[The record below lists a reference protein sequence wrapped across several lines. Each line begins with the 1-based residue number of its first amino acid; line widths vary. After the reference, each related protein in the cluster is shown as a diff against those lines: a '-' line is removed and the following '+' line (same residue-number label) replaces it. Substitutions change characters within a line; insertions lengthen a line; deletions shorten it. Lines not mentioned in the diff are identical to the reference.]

1 MDYLEIHG
9 SATPGEIGRSL
20 KMPPAN
26 VRHHLSVLQE
36 QGAVQVNGE
45 IRLDGRGRPA
55 RLYVLSRQAGQ
66 HNLDRLAG
74 LLLDEIL
81 AVQSAEPQPRLERI
95 AHKLAGDVPTDSR
108 ASLTRRLYQAV
119 SRLNELHYQ
128 ARWEAHAAS
137 PHLILGHCPFGAIIA
152 AHPELCQM
160 DAAMLEALLKVP
172 VAQTA
177 KLEPDGR
184 GHHYCVFVVR
194 KPS

>member
-1 MDYLEIHG
+1 MDYLAIHG

-20 KMPPAN
+20 KMPSVN

-36 QGAVQVNGE
+36 QGAVQVSGE
-45 IRLDGRGRPA
+45 IRLEGRGRPA
-55 RLYVLSRQAGQ
+55 RLYVLSSQAEE
-66 HNLDRLAG
+66 HNLDRLSG
-74 LLLDEIL
+74 LLLDEIV
-81 AVQSAEPQPRLERI
+81 AVPSAEPHSRLERI
-95 AHKLAGDVPTDSR
+95 ARKLAGDAPADSR
-108 ASLTRRLYQAV
+108 ASLTSRLYQAV

-128 ARWEAHAAS
+128 ARWEAHAAA
-137 PHLILGHCPFGAIIA
+137 PHLILGRCPFGAIIA

-160 DAAMLEALLKVP
+160 DAAMIEALLKVP

-184 GHHYCVFVVR
+184 GRHYCVFVVS